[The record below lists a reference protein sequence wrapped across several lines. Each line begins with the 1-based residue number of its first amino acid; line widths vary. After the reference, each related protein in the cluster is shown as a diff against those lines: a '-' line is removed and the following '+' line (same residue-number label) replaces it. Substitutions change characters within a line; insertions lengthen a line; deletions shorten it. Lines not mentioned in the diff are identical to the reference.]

1 MQTRVAH
8 ALETTVIQRLSV
20 FAVMLTCIG
29 CSHTTP
35 VQSEP
40 APAIAETTPRPH
52 IVIFLA
58 DDLRHDALGC
68 AGNAIVQT
76 PHIDALAE
84 RGTRFTN
91 AYVTTPICCT
101 SRASFFTGQY
111 ASRHGIHQFNQPL
124 SDAQW
129 AQTYPAI
136 LHDAGYRSGFI
147 GKFGIAGHERYRPS
161 FDDWF
166 EHQGRYEHEDE
177 DGNPIHLTALLGN
190 RAVAFLETCTKDQP
204 FLLSLHFKAPHVQ
217 DNDPRQF
224 IPDPAFT
231 HLYEG
236 VKIPP
241 PAGHNRR
248 RFEDLPALLA
258 NEGYEG
264 RRRWRLRFDGDD
276 RYQES
281 VRKYYRLI
289 SGIDAVVGRVVA
301 QLEQQGLLD
310 NTVIIFTSD
319 NGFFLGEWG
328 LAGKWL
334 GYDESIRIPLI
345 IADPRLPAGLHGQ
358 VCDEM
363 VLNLD
368 LAPTVVSLAGLPTGD
383 SMQGAD
389 LTTLLAGESAEW
401 RDTFFYEHRFRHGA
415 IPPSEG
421 VVGPHFKYLRYYA
434 AEPVVEQLFD
444 RQADPQEVHNLADD
458 PDYREQLEAMRDT
471 CDQLRRL
478 HG

>member
-1 MQTRVAH
+1 MR
-8 ALETTVIQRLSV
+8 
-20 FAVMLTCIG
+20 
-29 CSHTTP
+29 TP
-35 VQSEP
+35 P
-40 APAIAETTPRPH
+40 MPRPIAWLVVAVAWLSPVVSAAQENGSDAAQADAPRPNI
-52 IVIFLA
+52 IVFLA

-84 RGTRFTN
+84 RGTRFTD

-124 SDAQW
+124 SEAQW

-136 LHDAGYRSGFI
+136 LHDAGYRSGFV
-147 GKFGIAGHERYRPS
+147 GKFGIAQLDRYRPS
-161 FDDWF
+161 FDYWF
-166 EHQGRYEHEDE
+166 EHQSRYEHEDD
-177 DGNPIHLTALLGN
+177 DGHPIHLTALLGN
-190 RAVAFLETCTKDQP
+190 RAVAFLETCTADQP

-224 IPDPAFT
+224 IPDPAFMP
-231 HLYEG
+231 LYEG
-236 VKIPP
+236 VEIPP
-241 PAGHNRR
+241 PAGHEQR

-276 RYQES
+276 AYQES
-281 VRKYYRLI
+281 VRNYYRLV

-301 QLEQQGLLD
+301 QLEHQGLLD
-310 NTVIIFTSD
+310 HTVIIFTSD

-328 LAGKWL
+328 LAGKWI

-345 IADPRLPAGLHGQ
+345 IADPRLPADLHGQ
-358 VCDEM
+358 VREEM

-368 LAPTVVSLAGLPTGD
+368 LAPTMVGLAGLPRVG

-389 LTTLLAGESAEW
+389 LTPLLDGEPAGW

-415 IPPSEG
+415 IPRSEG
-421 VVGPHFKYLRYYA
+421 VVGPRFKYLRYYDTD
-434 AEPVVEQLFD
+434 PVIEQLFD
-444 RQADPQEVHNLADD
+444 READPLEVHNLADE
-458 PDYREQLEAMRDT
+458 PDYREQLETMRDT
-471 CDQLRRL
+471 FDRL
-478 HG
+478 SVLFG